1 MSMDRTMPSST
12 MSCRSSGSMT
22 TFSASRMISF
32 VGMPALWQ
40 RRCEGSAMDRVNIA
54 SPEFTYDPEDPAGFR
69 AGMFRPGGE
78 LGAEATGMSVYELP
92 PGQAICP
99 YHYEYAEEEWL
110 VVVAGHPTLR
120 TPSGEERLSPWDVAF
135 FTTGPSGA
143 HGVRNET
150 NETVRVLMFS
160 DVRVPA
166 ATVYPDSDKIGV
178 WTGNKADDV
187 MVHRSSAVGYF
198 SGEG

>member
-1 MSMDRTMPSST
+1 
-12 MSCRSSGSMT
+12 
-22 TFSASRMISF
+22 
-32 VGMPALWQ
+32 
-40 RRCEGSAMDRVNIA
+40 MDRVNIA

-110 VVVAGHPTLR
+110 LVLAGRPTLR
-120 TPSGEERLSPWDVAF
+120 HPDGSDQLEPWDVAF
-135 FTTGPSGA
+135 FTTGPDGA
-143 HGVRNET
+143 HAVRNDTE
-150 NETVRVLMFS
+150 ETVRVLMFS
-160 DVRVPA
+160 DVRTPA

-178 WTGNKADDV
+178 WTGNKADNLIV
-187 MVHRSSAVGYF
+187 RRSSGVGYF
-198 SGEG
+198 DGEPGT